1 MDFSAIG
8 QRIRE
13 LRKSLKLSQ
22 DELAQGICT
31 QAQISKIEK
40 GDVYPYANTLYLIS
54 QKLGVDVNYFFEIGS
69 TPRVDYVN
77 EVSRQL
83 RLTRRHLLYE
93 EMNRIVKLEE
103 DNPLFTQNG
112 RNRQLILWH
121 KGVYEHAVNNNVE
134 KSIELLKSA
143 IDLTHVLDKVWNE
156 REIEVLMSMGAVYV
170 TDNQN
175 EISLKIFLEAKE
187 HLSHLVFISDHSI
200 LPRLYYNIARVYT
213 RLKQYDE
220 SITYCKNGIKYCLE
234 KDNLFP
240 LAELHYQVSY
250 NLEKLGKYSDS
261 IYYLNKAISIFELI
275 EDKKYMNLLKEK
287 KSSLELHYGDI
298 TKADHSKT

>member
-83 RLTRRHLLYE
+83 RLTRRHLLYD
-93 EMNRIVKLEE
+93 EMIRIVKLEE
-103 DNPLFTQNG
+103 NNPLFTQNG
-112 RNRQLILWH
+112 RNKQLILWH
-121 KGVYEHAVNNNVE
+121 KGIYEHAVNKNVE
-134 KSIELLKSA
+134 KSIELLQSA
-143 IDLTHVLDKVWNE
+143 IDVTHVLDKVWNE

-175 EISLKIFLEAKE
+175 ELSLKIFLEAKA
-187 HLSHLVFISDHSI
+187 HLSQLFFISDHSI

-213 RLKQYDE
+213 RIKQYEE
-220 SITYCKNGIKYCLE
+220 SITYCKNAIKYCLE

-250 NLEKLGKYSDS
+250 NYEKLGDYSQAMF
-261 IYYLNKAISIFELI
+261 YVNKAISIFELN
-275 EDKKYMNLLKEK
+275 EDTRFMNLVKEK
-287 KSSLELHYGDI
+287 KKSLEIQLEELK
-298 TKADHSKT
+298 KADQK

>member
-22 DELAQGICT
+22 DELAQGVCT

-54 QKLGVDVNYFFEIGS
+54 KKLGVDVNYFFEIGS

-83 RLTRRHLLYE
+83 RLTRRHLLYD

-103 DNPLFTQNG
+103 NNPLFTQNG
-112 RNRQLILWH
+112 RNKQLILWH
-121 KGVYEHAVNNNVE
+121 KGIYEHAVNNNVE
-134 KSIELLKSA
+134 KSIDLLQNA

-175 EISLKIFLEAKE
+175 EIALKIFLEAKA
-187 HLSHLVFISDHSI
+187 HLSQLFFISDHSI

-213 RLKQYDE
+213 RIKQYDE
-220 SITYCKNGIKYCLE
+220 SITYCKKGIQYCIE

-250 NLEKLGKYSDS
+250 NYEKLGDYSQS
-261 IYYLNKAISIFELI
+261 IFYVDKAISIFELN
-275 EDKKYMNLLKEK
+275 EDTRFMNLVKEK
-287 KSSLELHYGDI
+287 KRSLEVHLSELK
-298 TKADHSKT
+298 KADQL